1 MEAIAIPNGRDTLN
15 GLLHRSHKPSE
26 TALIISHG
34 FRGTK
39 EGGGRA
45 LRLAETLAAAGVHVI
60 RYDFTPLQ
68 SLTCQ
73 TAELTAVIEYS
84 RQAVGKK
91 TILLGRSMG
100 GSASLAAAAADHT
113 IAGLILWS
121 TPWDLT
127 ATFQLA
133 LGFHYNELLT
143 EKSLSVTD
151 EYGRLFLTAD
161 FIHDFKN
168 HDLLAAVKRL
178 AHTPLLI
185 LHGTADAVVPVSQA
199 HDMYNLAAGPKEL
212 QLYKDGDH
220 HLSNHADSAGAA
232 IVSWLRK
239 KAFTSTKS

>member
-1 MEAIAIPNGRDTLN
+1 MEPIVIPNGNSRLS
-15 GLLHRSHKPSE
+15 GILHPAGRPSE
-26 TALIISHG
+26 TTLIISHG

-45 LRLAETLAAAGVHVI
+45 VRLAETLATAGLHVI

-73 TAELTAVIEYS
+73 ISELAAVIEYA
-84 RQAVGKK
+84 RQAVSKK

-100 GSASLAAAAADHT
+100 GSASLAAAAADRR

-121 TPWDLT
+121 APWDLT

-133 LGFHYNELLT
+133 LGAHYNDLLT
-143 EKSLSVTD
+143 EKTLSITD
-151 EYGRLFLTAD
+151 EYGHLLLTAD

-178 AHTPLLI
+178 SRKPLLI
-185 LHGTADAVVPVSQA
+185 LHGTADTIVPVSQA
-199 HDMYNLAAGPKEL
+199 YTIYKLAAGPKEL
-212 QLYKDGDH
+212 QLYKNSDH
-220 HLSNHADSAGAA
+220 HLSGHTTLAGAA
-232 IVSWLRK
+232 IIAWLRK
-239 KAFTSTKS
+239 EALL